1 MEKAKFILKGLTC
14 GNCAGKIERD
24 ANKQKN
30 IESAE
35 INLIKQEISIV
46 YSGEREDIF
55 AFVKKVTRK
64 YEPDVVVEDMEYGV
78 IKEYENGEKESCA
91 GGSGEIV
98 IDDDCEKTVSKNDVN
113 SGKEI
118 EIDNDCMRGKTAS
131 EIFVDDCGSKEHLMG
146 SSCASNSYTSGHRG
160 SGEIAE
166 GCDCGK
172 TESKNDV
179 NNGKETKKDNDC
191 VSKKTAHESCVDG
204 CIGEEHLA
212 NSSGENYSHIS
223 EHGRNSCNSKEHTHE
238 GGESCCCGNV
248 LNSNGKQEQKDE
260 NKNMIKNKIIKFSIG
275 IGFFIFAL
283 LANEGSLIKIL
294 FFIVSY
300 LVLGYEV
307 LLRSVKNI
315 SRGQVFDENFLMS
328 ISTLGAIAI
337 GEMPEAVF
345 VMLFYQV
352 GETFQEL
359 AVEKSRKSIRSLMDI
374 RPEVVN
380 LIVNEEIIQI
390 KPENVKIGDIIG
402 VKPGERV
409 PLDGIVVEGNSHL
422 DTSALTGESMPR
434 SVKEGISV
442 LSGVINVSGF
452 LKIRVT
458 EAFANSTVVKILE
471 LTENATAKKTKTEQF
486 ITNFARIYTPVVVM
500 AAVVLAFVPPTITPE
515 KDLIEWV
522 SRALIFLVISCP
534 CALVLSVPLGFFSG
548 IGEASRNG
556 VLFKGS
562 NYLQGLCTI
571 DTVVLDKTGTVTE
584 GVFEIT
590 EINPFNISEKELL
603 KIAAY
608 VEKMSN
614 HPIAKSVV
622 EAFEKKEDIK
632 IEKIENYEE
641 LSGYGVSAVIDKRK
655 VFAGN
660 NKMMQSIGTVDYKE
674 FSGIGSVVY
683 LADEKDYLGYIVV
696 SDKIKKDS
704 KEAIEKIKKA
714 GVKEVIML
722 TGDSRKNGEEVGR
735 IVGVDRV
742 ESELL
747 PTDKVEKIE
756 EIYASRNGAK
766 ILFVGDGINDA
777 PVLSRVEVGV
787 AMGGVGSDAAIE
799 AADMVIMNDSLLK
812 IPDAFVIARNTNKI
826 VKQNI
831 VFALGVKAIVL
842 ALGALGYVGMGTAI
856 FADVGVSVIAIL
868 NSMRKKMK

>member
-35 INLIKQEISIV
+35 INLIKQEISVV
-46 YSGEREDIF
+46 YSGEREAVF

-64 YEPDVVVEDMEYGV
+64 YEPDVVVEDTEYSIV
-78 IKEYENGEKESCA
+78 KEKENDEKEGCA
-91 GGSGEIV
+91 GNNEETLV
-98 IDDDCEKTVSKNDVN
+98 NCDCEKVVSDSDGAN
-113 SGKEI
+113 G
-118 EIDNDCMRGKTAS
+118 S
-131 EIFVDDCGSKEHLMG
+131 EE
-146 SSCASNSYTSGHRG
+146 R
-160 SGEIAE
+160 
-166 GCDCGK
+166 
-172 TESKNDV
+172 TEDS
-179 NNGKETKKDNDC
+179 
-191 VSKKTAHESCVDG
+191 
-204 CIGEEHLA
+204 
-212 NSSGENYSHIS
+212 
-223 EHGRNSCNSKEHTHE
+223 
-238 GGESCCCGNV
+238 CCGNI
-248 LNSNGKQEQKDE
+248 LNSSGKQEQKNE
-260 NKNMIKNKIIKFSIG
+260 NKNMIRNKTIKFSIG
-275 IGFFIFAL
+275 IGFFLFAL
-283 LANEGSLIKIL
+283 LANEGSLIKTLL
-294 FFIVSY
+294 FTTSY

-307 LLRSVKNI
+307 LLRSAKNI

-359 AVEKSRKSIRSLMDI
+359 AVEKSRKSIRSLMNI

-380 LIVNEEIIQI
+380 LIVNEEIVRI
-390 KPENVKIGDIIG
+390 KPENAKIGDIIG

-434 SVKEGISV
+434 NVKEGHSV
-442 LSGVINVSGF
+442 LSGVINLSGF

-458 EAFANSTVVKILE
+458 EAFANSTIVKILE
-471 LTENATAKKTKTEQF
+471 LTENASAKKTKTEQF

-500 AAVVLAFVPPTITPE
+500 VAVILAFVPPIITSE

-556 VLFKGS
+556 ILFKGS
-562 NYLQGLCTI
+562 NYLQGLCAI

-590 EINPFNISEKELL
+590 KISPFNISEKELL
-603 KIAAY
+603 ETAAY

-641 LSGYGVSAVIDKRK
+641 ISGYGVSAVIDKRK
-655 VFAGN
+655 VYAGN
-660 NKMMQSIGTVDYKE
+660 NKMMESIGIVDYKE

-722 TGDSRKNGEEVGR
+722 TGDSRKNGKEVGKL
-735 IVGVDRV
+735 VGIDRV

-756 EIYASRNGAK
+756 EIYASRNGVK

-812 IPDAFVIARNTNKI
+812 IPDAFVIARNTNRI

-842 ALGALGYVGMGTAI
+842 VLGALGAVGMGIAI
-856 FADVGVSVIAIL
+856 FADVGVSVISIL